1 MFIRYEKGLLNT
13 KYLVDIKIES
23 LHCGFEDPYEF
34 GLFAHCLN
42 GSTICL
48 GKFIKETEAE
58 KELERFQDS
67 LLKSKDN
74 LDFTCKTSL
83 FEEE

>member
-23 LHCGFEDPYEF
+23 LNCGFKDPHEF

-48 GKFIKETEAE
+48 GTFIKETEAE
-58 KELERFQDS
+58 KELERFQKC
-67 LLKSKDN
+67 LSKNNDN
-74 LDFTCKTSL
+74 LGFYL
-83 FEEE
+83 